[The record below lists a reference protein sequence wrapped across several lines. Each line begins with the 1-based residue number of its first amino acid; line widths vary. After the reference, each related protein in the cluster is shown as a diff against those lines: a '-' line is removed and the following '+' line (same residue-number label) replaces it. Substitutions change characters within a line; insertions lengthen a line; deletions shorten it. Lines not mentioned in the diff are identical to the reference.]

1 ILVDDTSRL
10 SRSQWESMRTIEELK
25 FAGVRVIFVSQGI
38 DTNSEQS
45 DVQMTVHGLVDSLYV
60 KELAKKTHR
69 GLESCALR
77 GLHTGGRCYGYSTVA
92 VGEGESKRL
101 KINETEAAVVREI
114 FEMSATGLSLKKIA
128 KCLNAKCVPP
138 PRSKS
143 SNRGTWCP
151 TAIRAMLKRE
161 LYKGETVWNR
171 SKFVKVP
178 GTNRRISRPRPVS
191 EWQRFSAPELAIV
204 PVELWNRVQG
214 RFKSVGRASA
224 GQANRGLLPRSVT
237 SPYLFSGLLKCGLC
251 GSNLIIASG
260 GGKKAKYVC
269 SGYFNRGICS
279 NNLYIRQDELE
290 ERLLGKLRAEL
301 LQPESIEFAIETFGR
316 QLRSS
321 LASVSNEL
329 GEMRSRKEKLEKEIR
344 NFTQAIAENGH
355 SKYILKEIA
364 VREKEISGITDRLLS
379 SAPDSIQTQIDEVRR
394 LVEDGI
400 QNLQSL
406 FSEHSPAAKQELHR
420 HLGVVRMYP
429 SVDGEGWYYIAE
441 GTWDLLGADP
451 LAPDMRVCE
460 EGRIR
465 MVAGGGFVPQ
475 SVTDSSELTDST
487 MVRNVKKG
495 EKGDLFIQFSFSFSR
510 SLFRGI
516 CCRFL
521 QDKTIFVEALL
532 ASEFRGT
539 RLHRQRGLG
548 ERQGCNHRAYDEEE
562 RRVVS
567 HFVGSTQWAVIAV
580 TLH

>member
-1 ILVDDTSRL
+1 MGNGMTSNNLCAAYARVSSDRQNPLSPTDQVRKCREFAESCGLVVLGDHVYIDTDSGVGSDRTAFQKLLKVALSPGRPFDTILVDDTSRL
-10 SRSQWESMRTIEELK
+10 SRSQWESLRTIEELK
-25 FAGVRVIFVSQGI
+25 FAGVRVYFVSQNI
-38 DTNSEQS
+38 DTNSEQA

-69 GLESCALR
+69 GLESCAME
-77 GLHTGGRCYGYSTVA
+77 GLHTGGRCYGYIAVP

-101 KINETEAAVVREI
+101 VINETEAAVVKEI
-114 FEMSATGLSLKKIA
+114 FEMSVSGVSLKKIA
-128 KCLNAKCVPP
+128 KSLNAKSITP
-138 PRSKS
+138 PRSRS
-143 SNRGTWCP
+143 SSRGKWCF
-151 TAIRAMLKRE
+151 TAIREMLKRE
-161 LYKGETVWNR
+161 LYKGELVWNR
-171 SKFVKVP
+171 TKFVKVP
-178 GTNRRISRPRPVS
+178 GTNKRRSRPRPLN
-191 EWQRFSAPELAIV
+191 EWKRRSAPELAIV
-204 PVELWNRVQG
+204 SDDLWNKVQS
-214 RFKSVGRASA
+214 RFKDLADA
-224 GQANRGLLPRSVT
+224 HKGQDKRGLQPRSLT

-269 SGYFNRGICS
+269 SEYFNGGDCS

-301 LQPESIEFAIETFGR
+301 LQPESIEFAIEIFGR

-329 GEMRSRKEKLEKEIR
+329 GEMRSRKEKLEREIF

-355 SKYILKEIA
+355 SKSILEAIA

-379 SAPDSIQTQIDEVRR
+379 SAPDSIQLQIDEVRR

-406 FSEHSPAAKQELHR
+406 FREQSPAAKREFHR

-441 GTWDLLGADP
+441 GSWDLLGTDP

-465 MVAGGGFVPQ
+465 MVAGGGFEPP
-475 SVTDSSELTDST
+475 T
-487 MVRNVKKG
+487 
-495 EKGDLFIQFSFSFSR
+495 F
-510 SLFRGI
+510 
-516 CCRFL
+516 
-521 QDKTIFVEALL
+521 
-532 ASEFRGT
+532 
-539 RLHRQRGLG
+539 GL
-548 ERQGCNHRAYDEEE
+548 
-562 RRVVS
+562 
-567 HFVGSTQWAVIAV
+567 
-580 TLH
+580 